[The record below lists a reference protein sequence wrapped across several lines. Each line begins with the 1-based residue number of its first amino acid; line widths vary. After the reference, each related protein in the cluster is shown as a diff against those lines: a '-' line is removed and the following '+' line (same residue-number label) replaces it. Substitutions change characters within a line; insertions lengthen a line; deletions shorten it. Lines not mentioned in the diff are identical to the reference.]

1 MAKST
6 RKTRTTLTVDE
17 VVQDVIDILDDDQL
31 DELRTSTWPALAYH
45 RSLGMFIRNRYIHTD
60 EFTIDTTDAGPFL
73 HADGFSSEVVKRVL
87 AVLRHSD

>member
-6 RKTRTTLTVDE
+6 RKTRTNLTVDE

-60 EFTIDTTDAGPFL
+60 EFTIDTTGAGPFL

-87 AVLRHSD
+87 AVLRRSD